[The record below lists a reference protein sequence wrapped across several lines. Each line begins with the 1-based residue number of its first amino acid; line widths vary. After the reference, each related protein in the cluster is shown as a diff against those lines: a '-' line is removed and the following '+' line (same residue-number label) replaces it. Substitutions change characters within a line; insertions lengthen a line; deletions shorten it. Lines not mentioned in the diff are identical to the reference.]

1 MRCILK
7 TGQEFKIRGGI
18 PISAARASVGGVW
31 PRAKYGSAAL
41 YAGRSLVLSSWYR
54 YCGTY
59 NSPTDNTGL
68 VFANKHLVHVMLSS
82 RLPGEMKKT
91 IPSASPPPCT
101 RLVEQA
107 EGRDS

>member
-7 TGQEFKIRGGI
+7 TGQVFKIRGGI

-54 YCGTY
+54 YTVAL
-59 NSPTDNTGL
+59 TT
-68 VFANKHLVHVMLSS
+68 HLPITH
-82 RLPGEMKKT
+82 RLN
-91 IPSASPPPCT
+91 I
-101 RLVEQA
+101 REQTSGA
-107 EGRDS
+107 CDAIFTVTW